1 MKRSIQLVAL
11 LLTVFMGSCTGGKD
25 KAAAEHVDAKPI
37 VKLADVKARPVDQIQ
52 DYTATVEAEVKN
64 NIAPSSPVR
73 IDQIFVE
80 VGDRVSKGQKLVQMD
95 AANLKQTKLQLDNQ
109 EIEFNRIDE
118 LYKVGGASKSEWD
131 ASKMQLDVKKTA
143 YKNLLENTS
152 LQSPINGVVTARN
165 YDNGDMYSGGEPVL
179 VVEQITPV
187 KLLINV
193 SETYFTKVKKG
204 TPVDVKLDVYGDEV
218 FTGTINLIYPTIDAT
233 TRTFQVEIRLD
244 NKDQRVRP
252 GMFARATL
260 NFGTAENVVVPD
272 LAIVKQAGS
281 GDRYVFVYKD
291 GKVSYNKVELGRRM
305 GTEYELKSGV
315 PDNSQVVVAGQ
326 SRLVNGMEVAVEEI
340 NAKGGLQIEFNAQDD
355 EADGEKAVSAYNVLK
370 DWGMQVMAGQV
381 TTGSALA
388 VAPESTADN
397 MFNLTPSA
405 SAESLALSGAN
416 IFQMCFTD
424 PNQGASAAELVSTK
438 ALGTKVGVIYDSS
451 DDYSSG
457 LYKGFSDKA
466 AELGLEIV
474 ATTSFTAD
482 NKADLSTQ
490 VTQCQDA
497 GADLVFLPIYYTEAA
512 QILSYANKIGY
523 APKFFGCDGMDG
535 ILTVEGFDTSLAEG
549 LALMT
554 PFDANASDE
563 ATQSFVAKFKEK
575 MDGLVPNQFA
585 ADGYDVIYALY
596 NAMTAAGITGSESA
610 SEICTALEAQFAT
623 MTIDGLTGTGM
634 HWDENGMI
642 SKAPAAV
649 VIENGVYVPMG

>member
-1 MKRSIQLVAL
+1 MKKVLAMLMAALMVAAM
-11 LLTVFMGSCTGGKD
+11 FTGCSSSKPATETT
-25 KAAAEHVDAKPI
+25 AAAAATAGT
-37 VKLADVKARPVDQIQ
+37 VKIGMSGPL
-52 DYTATVEAEVKN
+52 T
-64 NIAPSSPVR
+64 
-73 IDQIFVE
+73 
-80 VGDRVSKGQKLVQMD
+80 
-95 AANLKQTKLQLDNQ
+95 
-109 EIEFNRIDE
+109 
-118 LYKVGGASKSEWD
+118 GGAS
-131 ASKMQLDVKKTA
+131 AYGLAVKA
-143 YKNLLENTS
+143 
-152 LQSPINGVVTARN
+152 
-165 YDNGDMYSGGEPVL
+165 
-179 VVEQITPV
+179 
-187 KLLINV
+187 
-193 SETYFTKVKKG
+193 
-204 TPVDVKLDVYGDEV
+204 
-218 FTGTINLIYPTIDAT
+218 
-233 TRTFQVEIRLD
+233 
-244 NKDQRVRP
+244 
-252 GMFARATL
+252 
-260 NFGTAENVVVPD
+260 
-272 LAIVKQAGS
+272 
-281 GDRYVFVYKD
+281 
-291 GKVSYNKVELGRRM
+291 
-305 GTEYELKSGV
+305 
-315 PDNSQVVVAGQ
+315 
-326 SRLVNGMEVAVEEI
+326 GMEVAVEEI

-575 MDGLVPNQFA
+575 MNGLVPNQFA

-596 NAMTAAGITGSESA
+596 NAMTAAGVTGNESA
-610 SEICTALEAQFAT
+610 EELCTILEGQFAT
-623 MTIDGLTGTGM
+623 MTVDGLTGTGM

-649 VIENGVYVPMG
+649 VIENGVYVPMA